1 MLVDRYVGLNIC
13 FHKTPSTMLRLCI
26 VEDQNEIRTQLVAA
40 FDHDFEFE
48 CLAAYPSGEAAVEGI
63 SKLRPDVV
71 VMDLGLPG
79 ISGIEAMS
87 RLQDAGCAA
96 DFLIF
101 SVFDHDEMV
110 FGALQVGACGY
121 INKREGPDGVV
132 KAVREYAAG
141 GAPMSRAIARR
152 VLERFKVSASAKT
165 HAFAE
170 LTDHQTNI
178 LRMVAEGLLNK
189 EIADRLGVTVETI
202 KQHNVKIYRKLSVN
216 NRAEAVRYYLNNT
229 H

>member
-1 MLVDRYVGLNIC
+1 
-13 FHKTPSTMLRLCI
+13 MLRLCI
-26 VEDQNEIRTQLVAA
+26 VEDQNEIREQLVAA
-40 FDHDFEFE
+40 FDHDFEFD
-48 CLAAYPSGEAAVEGI
+48 CLAAYPSGEAALAGI
-63 SKLRPDVV
+63 AKLRPDVV

-79 ISGIEAMS
+79 ISGIECMS
-87 RLQDAGCAA
+87 RLQDGGCSA
-96 DFLIF
+96 DFLVF

-121 INKREGPDGVV
+121 INKREGPQGVV
-132 KAVREYAAG
+132 KAVKEYAAG

-152 VLERFKVSASAKT
+152 VLGRFKEQASAKT
-165 HAFAE
+165 PQFE
-170 LTDHQTNI
+170 QLTDHQTNI

-216 NRAEAVRYYLNNT
+216 NRAEAVRYYLN
-229 H
+229 HSQ